1 MSNIWLLWIVF
12 HSCYAG
18 FTGDN
23 CSQPTCTSLNNC
35 SSHGV
40 CIEAELCKC
49 EQGYNGT
56 DCSNYSCEAL
66 NFCSGMLPKMF
77 ILIFCSTSQA
87 FAAYIEVTWYLTIKL
102 FPAKSLW
109 VGNNAK
115 AMTSEAKINIAPLPA
130 NVDCSVRFT
139 FINLYTQ
146 KIVLYEATL
155 FSCILLTLS
164 LSLPLLLS
172 SLLINQEIKQSTLFL
187 NYLYSHGC
195 ATFALWFP
203 PSALYHWF
211 LLFVKGEHVP
221 IYTPSPIIVSAR

>member
-1 MSNIWLLWIVF
+1 
-12 HSCYAG
+12 
-18 FTGDN
+18 
-23 CSQPTCTSLNNC
+23 
-35 SSHGV
+35 
-40 CIEAELCKC
+40 
-49 EQGYNGT
+49 
-56 DCSNYSCEAL
+56 
-66 NFCSGMLPKMF
+66 MLPKMF

-172 SLLINQEIKQSTLFL
+172 SLLINQVIKQSTLFINHL
-187 NYLYSHGC
+187 FSRGY
-195 ATFALWFP
+195 ATFALCFP
-203 PSALYHWF
+203 SSALYDWL
-211 LLFVKGEHVP
+211 LLFMRGKHVP
-221 IYTPSPIIVSAR
+221 IRLHPLSSQQDNPLRSLFNTVSFFVNLRRRHTS

>member
-1 MSNIWLLWIVF
+1 
-12 HSCYAG
+12 
-18 FTGDN
+18 
-23 CSQPTCTSLNNC
+23 
-35 SSHGV
+35 
-40 CIEAELCKC
+40 
-49 EQGYNGT
+49 
-56 DCSNYSCEAL
+56 
-66 NFCSGMLPKMF
+66 MLPKMF

-172 SLLINQEIKQSTLFL
+172 SLLINQEIKLSTLFL
-187 NYLYSHGC
+187 NYLFSHGC

-203 PSALYHWF
+203 SSPLHNWL
-211 LLFVKGEHVP
+211 LLFLKGEHVP
-221 IYTPSPIIVSAR
+221 IRLHPLSSQQGNPLRALFNSQLFREFTKNFNYLLYGRRHTS

>member
-35 SSHGV
+35 SGHGV

-66 NFCSGMLPKMF
+66 NVCSGMLPKMF

-109 VGNNAK
+109 VENNAK
-115 AMTSEAKINIAPLPA
+115 AMTSEAAINIALLLA
-130 NVDCSVRFT
+130 NVECSVRFT
-139 FINLYTQ
+139 SLICTRRR
-146 KIVLYEATL
+146 L
-155 FSCILLTLS
+155 FSMRW
-164 LSLPLLLS
+164 P
-172 SLLINQEIKQSTLFL
+172 
-187 NYLYSHGC
+187 YSHIINIIIII
-195 ATFALWFP
+195 T
-203 PSALYHWF
+203 
-211 LLFVKGEHVP
+211 V
-221 IYTPSPIIVSAR
+221 IIVIITD